1 MVLLTPTGFLAVVF
15 LVAWLLPLLLVWH
28 YCHYRVPVRLAEI
41 TASFLRKDPA
51 SPARLRPVEHYVRLF
66 IVPGFDPAQ
75 VQQESDWE
83 ACIRRQ
89 FTRHHA
95 GERYMQAIFV
105 LAVVSGL
112 ALFAIWARVV
122 EFNGFACFF
131 SEETVYALAGAYVWS
146 LYEIQ
151 LRRSTNDLT
160 PLELFWTD
168 LRYLAAVPIGFCVAL
183 LATDVAHPAVAFGI
197 TALPINDIRRLFRKK
212 ALERIGVGALGADGP
227 PDGLLT
233 AVVEGIDLD
242 AVTRLEELQITTYSS
257 LAYADPIRLMAKT
270 GYPLR
275 LIVQWIDHALLAI
288 YAPRL
293 KRKLAGAGLPCSLD
307 AKEFFITH
315 FAEEAPVTG
324 GGMSCQPRDYR
335 QCPVVASLAK
345 RLDLDATLLG
355 EIFQRVWSD
364 PHVVFLDTLWYTG
377 YPDKGQRLLPGCPYH
392 KPLS

>member
-1 MVLLTPTGFLAVVF
+1 MALLTPTSFLAVVF
-15 LVAWLLPLLLVWH
+15 IVAWLLPLLLVWH
-28 YCHYRVPVRLAEI
+28 YCHYRVPARLAEI

-51 SPARLRPVEHYVRLF
+51 SPDRLRPVEHYVRLF

-75 VQQESDWE
+75 ARHESDWE

-95 GERYMQAIFV
+95 GERYLQAILV

-112 ALFAIWARVV
+112 ALFDIWARVV

-168 LRYLAAVPIGFCVAL
+168 LRYLAAIPIGYCVAL
-183 LATDVAHPAVAFGI
+183 LAKDVAHPAIAFGI
-197 TALPINDIRRLFRKK
+197 TALPINDIRRLLRKK
-212 ALERIGVGALGADGP
+212 TLQKVGVTSLSAESP

-233 AVVEGIDLD
+233 AIVEGIDLD

-257 LAYADPIRLMAKT
+257 LAYADPIKLMAKT

-293 KRKLAGAGLPCSLD
+293 KRKLASVGLPCSLD
-307 AKEFFITH
+307 VKEFFITH
-315 FAEEAPVTG
+315 FAKETSVSG
-324 GGMSCQPRDYR
+324 GGKSCQPRDYGN
-335 QCPVVASLAK
+335 CPVVASLAK
-345 RLDLDATLLG
+345 RLELDAPSLN

-377 YPDKGQRLLPGCPYH
+377 YPDKDQRILPDCPH
-392 KPLS
+392 H